1 MPEHITIES
10 EPSDDP
16 DVTWVTTNLSLTAN
30 GEVEKYG
37 SPEEGEEGSPVA
49 QALFL
54 NEGLQALRLAGSE
67 MRVQRAP
74 GVAWHDLLE
83 DLRATL
89 VDFFL

>member
-16 DVTWVTTNLSLTAN
+16 DVVWVTTNLNLT
-30 GEVEKYG
+30 GGDEIEEYG
-37 SPEEGEEGSPVA
+37 SPEQGAEGSPVA

-54 NEGLQALRLAGSE
+54 SEGLQALRLDGSE

-74 GVAWHDLLE
+74 GIAWHDLLE

-89 VDFFL
+89 IDFFL

>member
-1 MPEHITIES
+1 MPENITIES

-16 DVTWVTTNLSLTAN
+16 DVVWVTTNLNLT
-30 GEVEKYG
+30 GGDETEEYD
-37 SPEEGEEGSPVA
+37 SPEEGAEGSPVA

-54 NEGLQALRLAGSE
+54 NEGLQALRLDGSE

-89 VDFFL
+89 IDFFL